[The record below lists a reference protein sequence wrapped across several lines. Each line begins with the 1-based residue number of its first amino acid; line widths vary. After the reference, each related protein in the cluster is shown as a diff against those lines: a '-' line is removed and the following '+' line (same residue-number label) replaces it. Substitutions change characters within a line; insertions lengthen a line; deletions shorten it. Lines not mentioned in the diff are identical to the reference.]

1 MTVRHKQ
8 ATSKN
13 AKANVKLDDFSGSKT
28 TRSIT
33 IVQLEDDLTK
43 AAQRCSMMKKINND
57 ASLVLPEV
65 MEVEASEIIMD
76 KDVSTSSHLLLEESK
91 KHQDEEK
98 LPLDFDEKYF
108 SRQETT

>member
-1 MTVRHKQ
+1 MSTEEWGRILTDPAAYADPTDWHRVAREMRDAGPIH
-8 ATSKN
+8 
-13 AKANVKLDDFSGSKT
+13 
-28 TRSIT
+28 RIT
-33 IVQLEDDLTK
+33 LPGRDPFWAV
-43 AAQRCSMMKKINND
+43 MGH
-57 ASLVLPEV
+57 PEV